1 MIIKGKLVRAMRA
14 LIGYNLLALSRKTTN
29 KVFIK
34 PEGMS
39 LKLTTSLSQRLVL
52 TPQLRQRI
60 EMLQMTTLEL
70 SDLIQQQLLENPV
83 LEEVATQEE
92 ARELA
97 EKILDHLASADPGAA
112 PDQPQ
117 IEASE
122 PELGSPSSNGSGDSE
137 VLSQTYAESDGDA
150 ERGDGEP
157 LASADLS
164 EDSVGDELVGE
175 EAARDAFEEIDFGR
189 EFQDYLDPGYKTQEI
204 EYKEKDAPTFEQF
217 LTRAPS
223 LADHLEWQLHM
234 SPIEGDVCDAAIS
247 VIGNLDADGRLNATN
262 EEIAAMGGWTE
273 EIVEKARQAVMH
285 LDPIGC
291 GARDVRECLLV
302 QLEVRG
308 ESDRLAAG
316 LISDHLSDLQQHKL
330 PHLAKQIGS
339 DVDTLLSELQFIR
352 TLDPYPGRRYSSE
365 EPILISPEIYI
376 EKLDEGDEDYVIYF
390 SDDGSPRLRVS
401 QQYQQMLGKSD
412 VSNETKSFIREK
424 MRSAVDLLRNIEH
437 RRQTIYKVVE
447 SIVHR
452 QRDFLDKGVQYIKP
466 MMLKDIAEDIGMHLS
481 TVSRVVNRKYAHTPQ
496 GVIELRRFFTEGMM
510 NEDGEEV
517 STRIIKLKIKK
528 LIEEEDSHSPIT
540 DDQVVKILIKDGIKL
555 SRRTVAKYRDQMSIP
570 GSRERRAVV

>member
-1 MIIKGKLVRAMRA
+1 
-14 LIGYNLLALSRKTTN
+14 
-29 KVFIK
+29 
-34 PEGMS
+34 MS

-70 SDLIQQQLLENPV
+70 TDLIQQQLLENPV

-92 ARELA
+92 AQELA
-97 EKILDHLASADPGAA
+97 EKILDHLASADAA
-112 PDQPQ
+112 ADEPR
-117 IEASE
+117 IEAVE
-122 PELGSPSSNGSGDSE
+122 PELGSPASNGSSE
-137 VLSQTYAESDGDA
+137 AEIY
-150 ERGDGEP
+150 
-157 LASADLS
+157 ASAEGEGEAGEFDAQGPADPS
-164 EDSVGDELVGE
+164 EDSIGEDLVGDE
-175 EAARDAFEEIDFGR
+175 ASRDAFDEIDFGR
-189 EFQDYLDPGYKTQEI
+189 EFQDYLDPGYKTQEV
-204 EYKEKDAPTFEQF
+204 EYKEDAPTFEQF
-217 LTRAPS
+217 LTKPPS

-234 SPIEGDVCDAAIS
+234 SPMEAEKCDAAIC
-247 VIGNLDADGRLNATN
+247 VIGNLDADGRLSATN
-262 EEIAAMGGWTE
+262 EEIAQMGGWSVDVVE
-273 EIVEKARQAVMH
+273 ETRQAVMR
-285 LDPIGC
+285 LDPVGC
-291 GARDVRECLLV
+291 GAREVKECLLV

-308 ESDRLAAG
+308 ESDRLAVR
-316 LISDHLSDLQQHKL
+316 LINDHLAELQQHKL
-330 PHLAKQIGS
+330 PHLAKQIGT
-339 DVDTLLSELQFIR
+339 DVDTLLNELQFIR

-365 EPILISPEIYI
+365 EPVLISPEIYI
-376 EKLDEGDEDYVIYF
+376 EKLEEGDEDYVIYF

-401 QQYQQMLGKSD
+401 AQYQQMLGKTD

-447 SIVHR
+447 SIVAR
-452 QRDFLDKGVQYIKP
+452 QRDFLDHGVEHIKP

-496 GVIELRRFFTEGMM
+496 GVIELRRFFTEGML
-510 NEDGEEV
+510 NEEGEEI

-528 LIEEEDSHSPIT
+528 LIEEEDSHNPIT
-540 DDQVVKILIKDGIKL
+540 DDQVVKILAKDGIKL

>member
-1 MIIKGKLVRAMRA
+1 
-14 LIGYNLLALSRKTTN
+14 
-29 KVFIK
+29 
-34 PEGMS
+34 MS

-70 SDLIQQQLLENPV
+70 TDLIQQQILENPV

-92 ARELA
+92 VGELA
-97 EKILDHLASADPGAA
+97 EKILDHLASSDPGAA
-112 PDQPQ
+112 PDELPRL
-117 IEASE
+117 EAAE
-122 PELGSPSSNGSGDSE
+122 PELGSPSSNGSGDLE
-137 VLSQTYAESDGDA
+137 AVPAVYAEGDA
-150 ERGDGEP
+150 ESEGGAGGDGEGHEV
-157 LASADLS
+157 ATADLS
-164 EDSVGDELVGE
+164 EDSVGDEIVGE
-175 EAARDAFEEIDFGR
+175 EGSRDAFEEIDFGR

-204 EYKEKDAPTFEQF
+204 EYKEDAPTFEQF

-234 SPIEGDVCDAAIS
+234 SPIAEEICEAAIS

-262 EEIAAMGGWTE
+262 EEMVAMGSWGAETV
-273 EIVEKARQAVMH
+273 EIARQAVMR

-291 GARDVRECLLV
+291 GTRDVRECLLV
-302 QLEVRG
+302 QLEVKG
-308 ESDRLAAG
+308 ESDRLAAR
-316 LISDHLSDLQQHKL
+316 LISDHFSELQQHKL
-330 PHLAKQIGS
+330 PHLAKQINS

-376 EKLDEGDEDYVIYF
+376 EKLDEADEEYVIYF
-390 SDDGSPRLRVS
+390 GDDGSPRLRVS
-401 QQYQQMLGKSD
+401 QQYQQMLGKAD

-452 QRDFLDKGVQYIKP
+452 QQDFLDKGVQYIKP

-510 NEDGEEV
+510 NEDGEEI

-528 LIEEEDSHSPIT
+528 LIEEEDSHNPIT